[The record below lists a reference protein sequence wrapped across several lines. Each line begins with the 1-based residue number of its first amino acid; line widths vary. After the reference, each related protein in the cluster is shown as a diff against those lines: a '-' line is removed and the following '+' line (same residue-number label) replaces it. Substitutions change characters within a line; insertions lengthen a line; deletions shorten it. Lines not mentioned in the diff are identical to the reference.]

1 MGERAGMASQRDIEN
16 RRPITAAL
24 MLATLMN
31 TLDSTI
37 ANVALPHIQGSVSA
51 AQDQITW
58 VLTSY
63 IIAAA
68 IMTPLSG
75 WLALKIGRKRMFL
88 MSIAGFIVASML
100 CGIATSL
107 PEIVLFRLLQG
118 IAGASMMPLSQTVML
133 DIYPPKQIPQVMAIW
148 SSAVIL
154 GPILGP
160 ALGGWL
166 TEYFSWRWVFYIN
179 LPIGILA
186 FTGLY
191 LYMENDKGGLERP
204 FDFLGFGALITF
216 IGAFQVMLDR
226 GSGQDWF
233 GSKEI
238 WFEAAAAAV
247 GLWVFIVQTLT
258 SKHPFFHRDLAKD
271 RNFVTTTIFGFFTG
285 ALLFSTSA
293 LLPSLMQNLLGFTV
307 LQSGYASMPRGVG
320 SLIAFLLVPLL
331 LARFGPRPVL
341 FTGLSIPLLALWQ
354 MSRFD
359 LMMTAQPIMIS
370 GLIQGMGT
378 GLLFAPLT
386 SLAYVTL
393 APVHRTEGTIV
404 STMARSLGSS
414 AGISILQAGL
424 IRQTAMAHQV
434 LATHVVPGDP
444 VFAAAIPSV
453 LSPASSTGIQL
464 LNAEVT
470 RQASMIAYDSVFG
483 FMMLMV
489 VGMVPLLLL
498 LRPPKT
504 AAPMLIE
511 AVD

>member
-341 FTGLSIPLLALWQ
+341 FTGLSISLLALWQ

-444 VFAAAIPSV
+444 VFAAAIPPV

>member
-1 MGERAGMASQRDIEN
+1 VGERAGMASQRDIEN

-341 FTGLSIPLLALWQ
+341 FTGLSISLLALWQ